1 MISFKEYL
9 LEGEHRKNVLK
20 SWTASAG
27 TDLQELINL
36 LNTHCKDSLQSVSS
50 DSVIYRADKNFKGKE
65 WVAIDSSTGT
75 RTSRD
80 TNNIYQLMI
89 ETSEYFKHIPK
100 RSNSII
106 GTTNYSE
113 ADAYSDSRKDMF
125 VVLPFDGTTIAY
137 TPKER
142 DFIKIPCKQPDLN
155 PWNYDLEDL
164 SSNMGDFLSK
174 LDIKRNEGN
183 KYTNARLIDSALS
196 KIGIRKIIA
205 AYNNY
210 MDIRGFKEDVWV
222 VDKEDEKQL
231 FRPSNI
237 TAAGKKLISIFE
249 KLPSNERFTVLSGL
263 LMNPG
268 TVNILTKKVG
278 SKLDNDA
285 ECWFSGKA
293 IMVSEEVF
301 TDILVEMKKQGMVV
315 GGKLWYNVAA

>member
-9 LEGEHRKNVLK
+9 QEGEPKKNVLK

-27 TDLQELINL
+27 TDTQELINL
-36 LNTHCKDSLQSVSS
+36 LNTHCKDSLQSVSN
-50 DSVIYRADKNFKGKE
+50 DSVIYRADKKFKSKK

-89 ETSEYFKHIPK
+89 ETSEHFKHIPK

-113 ADAYSDSRKDMF
+113 ADAYSDSLKDLF

-155 PWNYDLEDL
+155 PWKYDLEDL
-164 SSNMGDFLSK
+164 SSSMGDFLSK
-174 LDIKRNEGN
+174 LGIKRNESN

-196 KIGIRKIIA
+196 KINIRKIIVT
-205 AYNNY
+205 YDNY
-210 MDIRGFKEDVWV
+210 LDVKSFKETGWV
-222 VDKEDEKQL
+222 ADAEDEKQL

-249 KLPSNERFTVLSGL
+249 KLPINTRFTSLSGL
-263 LMNPG
+263 LLNPS

-278 SKLDNDA
+278 SKLDDDA

-293 IMVSEEVF
+293 IMVSVGVF
-301 TDILVEMKKQGMVV
+301 TDILVEMKKQGMIV